1 MHDSEVRGSLARAEA
16 EAGESNPQA
25 LPSPPHHTPHT
36 TPQPLD
42 FYNADTVSGAMHRQP
57 TQSTTVVY
65 IH

>member
-25 LPSPPHHTPHT
+25 LASPSPPHHTPH
-36 TPQPLD
+36 PLD
-42 FYNADTVSGAMHRQP
+42 FYNADTGSGAINKQP
-57 TQSTTVVY
+57 TQSTTMVY